1 MTRIFFVTGTDTDS
15 GKTTAVAA
23 LMQAAR
29 LSSFSVCGLKPVASG
44 CSEAGGVLI
53 NPDVLSLQENSS
65 FDIPYEQLCCYKFR
79 PAIAP
84 HIAAAEAGVN
94 IDTGLFDQRI
104 SEFSSA
110 YHPDLMFIEGAG
122 GWLLPLSG
130 DTFMADW
137 VAERKFPVILVV
149 GAKLGCINHAILTRN
164 EIERSGCT
172 VAGYVINSADPCMDH
187 REQNISWLKNYF
199 SDLPLLGEIPRV
211 AGGGMKNLGIY
222 IDIKL
227 LTDFS
232 NVSD

>member
-65 FDIPYEQLCCYKFR
+65 FDIPYEQLSCYKFR

-94 IDTGLFDQRI
+94 IDTGLFDKRI

-122 GWLLPLSG
+122 GWFLPLSG
-130 DTFMADW
+130 NTFM
-137 VAERKFPVILVV
+137 
-149 GAKLGCINHAILTRN
+149 AILTRN